1 MTTRTTNGCGYSSH
15 VVTVDL
21 VPSRANPPGGANML
35 QSLFHKTIQETPLVD
50 GKMWLPSGL
59 STLYLR
65 NVQLV
70 FSRRQLKMGH
80 PSRLGLGTS
89 CDQLKDGAHFG
100 LHVWSSTS
108 EVVDFCSLKDNYT
121 PSFLRAHDNHI
132 TTISL
137 RMLRMGENYTKW
149 V

>member
-1 MTTRTTNGCGYSSH
+1 MRSGGGRRTEEEEGGGPADIKSNKPHVTGGEQQPSSTTC
-15 VVTVDL
+15 
-21 VPSRANPPGGANML
+21 L

-137 RMLRMGENYTKW
+137 
-149 V
+149 